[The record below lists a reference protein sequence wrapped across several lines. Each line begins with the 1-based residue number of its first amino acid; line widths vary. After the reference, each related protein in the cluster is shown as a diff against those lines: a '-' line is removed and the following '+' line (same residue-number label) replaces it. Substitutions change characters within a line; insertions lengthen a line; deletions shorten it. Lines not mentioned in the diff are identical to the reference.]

1 MSLQLKSFEKPPK
14 RWKGRLISV
23 TAIILLI
30 GGLYTLVIAI
40 SPFIS
45 SQTIN
50 PKNNSTT
57 QLISKTENKITENR
71 LYIPKIDINLPYAVG
86 GPEVMEHGAWWR
98 KPENGNPKDGGNF
111 VLSAH
116 RFIMGM
122 TPQQTLRKSPFY
134 NINRL
139 DIGDKIIVDYN
150 GKRYEYLISEKRSV
164 KPETVEIE
172 QRTAQPQLT
181 LYSCTLGG
189 ANDGREV
196 IIAKPNVSHKSKTPS
211 NKGV

>member
-23 TAIILLI
+23 TAIMLLI

-71 LYIPKIDINLPYAVG
+71 LYIPKIDINLPYVSG
-86 GPEVMEHGAWWR
+86 GAETMEHGAWWR

-116 RFIMGM
+116 RFIMGL
-122 TPQQTLRKSPFY
+122 TPRQTLRKSPFY
-134 NINRL
+134 NIDKL
-139 DIGDKIIVDYN
+139 AVGDEMVVDYN
-150 GKRYEYLISEKRSV
+150 GARYIYAISEKRSV
-164 KPETVEIE
+164 KPEAIEIE
-172 QRTAQPQLT
+172 QRTDQPQLT

-189 ANDGREV
+189 ANDGRDV
-196 IIAKPNVSHKSKTPS
+196 LIAKLKK
-211 NKGV
+211 